1 MGAVILAVAAQLE
14 RHRSAAEI
22 ARDKDSLCV
31 LPLSTIPMQTRSL
44 REARLIKDERLV
56 GVVEL
61 FSDESTG
68 SGRVKIEALAREFA
82 WSQDPA
88 HPDLAMLRGLSRLP
102 SYDVYS
108 LRVLLR
114 DLDIQV
120 DNVDDLRLS
129 AQTSRDLTSYM
140 STFTRPLIQQV
151 YGGGDIAI
159 KDFSD
164 IIALFRQPN
173 VQLARQKL
181 GRLADRLGISLEEVP
196 KFLEDF
202 GDIFLSLSYYK
213 SYLDRIEPRVQAFI
227 VGFDVLRDSHELR
240 QNRLLM
246 KTCDGLEAKLS
257 EMTTDM
263 SSRFQNFYCETENMW
278 TDVCAQSF
286 RRVEML
292 IASHHTTIGGV
303 LCALE
308 TKMNA
313 WDARFPDADTG
324 GPVKR
329 AEFIMTDMR
338 QGLENIRRIENNLPI
353 AATLG

>member
-1 MGAVILAVAAQLE
+1 MAVAARLE
-14 RHRSAAEI
+14 RQKSAEEF
-22 ARDKDSLCV
+22 AREKDSLYV
-31 LPLSTIPMQTRSL
+31 LPLSTIPLKTKSL
-44 REARLIKDERLV
+44 RQARLIKDERLE

-61 FSDESTG
+61 FSGEGTG
-68 SGRVKIEALAREFA
+68 SGRVKIDALAREFA

-88 HPDLAMLRGLSRLP
+88 HPDLAMLRRLSRLP

-114 DLDIQV
+114 DLDIRV

-140 STFTRPLIQQV
+140 STFTRPLIRQV
-151 YGGGDIAI
+151 YGDGDVAI
-159 KDFSD
+159 KDFGD
-164 IIALFRQPN
+164 IVGLFRQPN
-173 VQLARQKL
+173 LQLARQKL

-213 SYLDRIEPRVQAFI
+213 SYLDNIEPRVRTFI
-227 VGFDVLRDSHELR
+227 VGFDVFRNSHELR

-246 KTCDGLEAKLS
+246 NTCDGLEAKLG
-257 EMTTDM
+257 ELTTEM
-263 SSRFQNFYCETENMW
+263 SSRFQNFDRETEDMW
-278 TDVCAQSF
+278 TDVCALSF
-286 RRVEML
+286 RRIEML
-292 IASHHTTIGGV
+292 IASHHTTIGGI
-303 LCALE
+303 LCALG

-313 WDARFPDADTG
+313 WEARFPDTDTG

-338 QGLENIRRIENNLPI
+338 QGLDNIRRIEHNPPI